1 MTAYDRQQQIL
12 KVLQKQ
18 SSAKVSALA
27 EQLGVSQVTV
37 RSDLDALEE
46 EGRISRVRGG
56 AVLNGDYHILT
67 PSLAARSQVN
77 EEAKRR
83 IARRAADMV
92 KDGDRIL
99 LDEST
104 TVFHMV
110 PYLRKRNHLTIVT
123 NGVETGLALSR
134 DTSHT
139 VILLGGALHNNR
151 SSVVGPLG
159 ESNLRQLHIETAFL
173 SCTGFSSQVGMTQTD
188 MQDAQ
193 LKRCMVASAG
203 RVVALVDASKFGKTD
218 LTPFARIDQLAHVLT
233 DSSVEADF
241 VQELRRMGV
250 TVSVCGDNTVSS
262 YVPLNQDDRHYRV
275 GFANLGED
283 QSVFAVDVR
292 HGLEQAARTLGNIDL
307 IMADNRLDGEVAV
320 KVADRLVTENID
332 LVIEYQIDEY
342 MSGLVASKFHEA
354 KIPVI
359 AVDIPMVGATYFG
372 VDNYRAGQMAGVAL
386 GRWIAQHWQGQ
397 VDRVLVLQHK
407 QAGSLPAAR
416 MRGQLEGL
424 QSVHLALSPDQI
436 LYSNDGATTNDF
448 EQSVYQA
455 IHALPTTHKIAV
467 LSFNDNAT
475 IGALHAIHAL
485 QREKSVAIVGQGAD
499 RQVRKEIR
507 AADSPV
513 IGATAF
519 WPERYGQKLI
529 ELAFKILQGE
539 AVPPAV
545 YVEHVFLNASNIDRY
560 YPDDGQEP

>member
-12 KVLQKQ
+12 KILQRQ
-18 SSAKVSALA
+18 SSAKVSVLA

-37 RSDLDALEE
+37 RSDLDSLEE

-83 IARRAADMV
+83 IAHRAADMV

-139 VILLGGALHNNR
+139 VILLGGALRSNR

-159 ESNLRQLHIETAFL
+159 ESNLRHLHIETAFL

-218 LTPFARIDQLAHVLT
+218 LTPFARVDQLAHVLT

-241 VQELRRMGV
+241 VQDLRRMGV
-250 TVSVCGDNTVSS
+250 TVSVCGENTVSS
-262 YVPLNQDDRHYRV
+262 YVPLNQDDGHYRI

-342 MSGLVASKFHEA
+342 MGGLVASKFHEA

-386 GRWIAQHWQGQ
+386 GHWIKHHWQGG
-397 VDRVLVLQHK
+397 VDRVLALQHK

-424 QSVHLALSPDQI
+424 QSVLPYLSPEQI
-436 LYSNDGATTNDF
+436 LNSNDSATTHDF

-455 IHALPTTHKIAV
+455 IHSLPAMHKVAI

-475 IGALHAIHAL
+475 MGAIHAVRSC

-507 AADSPV
+507 SAASPV

-529 ELAFKILQGE
+529 ELALKILQGE
-539 AVPPAV
+539 PIPPAV
-545 YVEHVFLNASNIDRY
+545 YVEHVFLDASNIDRY
-560 YPDDGQEP
+560 YPDDGREP